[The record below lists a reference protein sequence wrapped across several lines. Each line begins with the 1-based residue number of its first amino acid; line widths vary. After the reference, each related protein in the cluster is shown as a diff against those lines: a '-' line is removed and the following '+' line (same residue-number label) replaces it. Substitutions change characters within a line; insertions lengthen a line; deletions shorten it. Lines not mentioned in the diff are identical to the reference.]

1 MAVIGAHRDHGIGAA
16 LGAATRLFLKQHGD
30 QRDHVDT
37 AVEMVVLE
45 ESTRRFDRHI
55 AKMGEMDA
63 FGKGLAISITSL
75 SGRELS
81 EPAQSV
87 IPFASDGTAS
97 NSAA

>member
-30 QRDHVDT
+30 QRHHVDT

-63 FGKGLAISITSL
+63 FGKGPRNLDHVIVRPRTERTGAE
-75 SGRELS
+75 RD
-81 EPAQSV
+81 SV
-87 IPFASDGTAS
+87 CQ
-97 NSAA
+97 